1 MFCQIAYLRLE
12 RRYTCIGCICLT
24 FLHCAS
30 LNVSSNH
37 LPESGHSRIG
47 CICLTFHH
55 CAYLNV
61 SSNHLP
67 ESRHSRIGCICLT
80 FHHCASLNVSSN
92 HLPESRHSRIGCICL
107 TFLHCGSLNVSL
119 NCLPKEEVCLIFL
132 HCACHSAVGADDR
145 NGFSPLWATNFLQCV
160 LKSKII
166 IPRPSSV
173 PSSVKRPAHWLQ
185 SFSLRLNIPM
195 MKGASSAT

>member
-1 MFCQIAYLRLE
+1 MFCQIACLRLE

-37 LPESGHSRIG
+37 LPES
-47 CICLTFHH
+47 
-55 CAYLNV
+55 
-61 SSNHLP
+61 
-67 ESRHSRIGCICLT
+67 RHSRIGCICLT
-80 FHHCASLNVSSN
+80 FLHCASLNVSSN

-119 NCLPKEEVCLIFL
+119 NCLPKRRFVWFFSTVLATAL
-132 HCACHSAVGADDR
+132 WAPMTG

-185 SFSLRLNIPM
+185 SFSLRVNIPMMKGGLLCYLRLNIHM

>member
-1 MFCQIAYLRLE
+1 MTFLHCVSSNVPPNCVSKKMQSPIGCIYLTFLHCASSNVSSKRLPVKMQS
-12 RRYTCIGCICLT
+12 CIGCICLT
-24 FLHCAS
+24 FD
-30 LNVSSNH
+30 
-37 LPESGHSRIG
+37 
-47 CICLTFHH
+47 
-55 CAYLNV
+55 
-61 SSNHLP
+61 
-67 ESRHSRIGCICLT
+67 
-80 FHHCASLNVSSN
+80 HCASLNVSSN

-119 NCLPKEEVCLIFL
+119 NCMPKRRFVWFFSTVLATAL
-132 HCACHSAVGADDR
+132 WAPMTG

-185 SFSLRLNIPM
+185 SFSLRVNIPMMKGGLLCYLRLNIHM

>member
-1 MFCQIAYLRLE
+1 MRSHIDCVYLTVH
-12 RRYTCIGCICLT
+12 Y
-24 FLHCAS
+24 CAF
-30 LNVSSNH
+30 LNVASNC
-37 LPESGHSRIG
+37 LPER
-47 CICLTFHH
+47 
-55 CAYLNV
+55 
-61 SSNHLP
+61 
-67 ESRHSRIGCICLT
+67 RHSRIGCICLT
-80 FHHCASLNVSSN
+80 FVRCAFLNVVSN
-92 HLPESRHSRIGCICL
+92 CLHEKIHSRIGCICL

-119 NCLPKEEVCLIFL
+119 NCMPKRRFVWFFSTVLATAL
-132 HCACHSAVGADDR
+132 WAPMTG

-185 SFSLRLNIPM
+185 SFSLRVNIPMMKGGLLCYLRLNIHM

>member
-1 MFCQIAYLRLE
+1 MFCQIACLRLE

-24 FLHCAS
+24 FL
-30 LNVSSNH
+30 
-37 LPESGHSRIG
+37 
-47 CICLTFHH
+47 
-55 CAYLNV
+55 
-61 SSNHLP
+61 
-67 ESRHSRIGCICLT
+67 
-80 FHHCASLNVSSN
+80 HCASLNVSSN

-119 NCLPKEEVCLIFL
+119 NCLPKRRFVWFFSTVLATAL
-132 HCACHSAVGADDR
+132 WAPMTG

-185 SFSLRLNIPM
+185 SFSLRVNIPMMKGGLLCYLRLNIHM

>member
-1 MFCQIAYLRLE
+1 MFFSTVR
-12 RRYTCIGCICLT
+12 
-24 FLHCAS
+24 
-30 LNVSSNH
+30 LNVSSNCF
-37 LPESGHSRIG
+37 LER
-47 CICLTFHH
+47 
-55 CAYLNV
+55 
-61 SSNHLP
+61 
-67 ESRHSRIGCICLT
+67 RHSRIGCICLI
-80 FHHCASLNVSSN
+80 FLHCASLNVSSN

-119 NCLPKEEVCLIFL
+119 NCMPKRMFVWFFSTVL
-132 HCACHSAVGADDR
+132 ATAPMTG

-185 SFSLRLNIPM
+185 SYLIWSSLLRNSLWKTDKIVIFDIM
-195 MKGASSAT
+195 EKGESSHFTGGKSVKRRGESWPK